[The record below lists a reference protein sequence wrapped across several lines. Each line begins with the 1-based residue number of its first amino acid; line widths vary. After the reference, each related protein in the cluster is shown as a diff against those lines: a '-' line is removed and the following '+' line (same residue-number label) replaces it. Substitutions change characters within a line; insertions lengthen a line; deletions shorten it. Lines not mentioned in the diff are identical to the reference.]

1 VAGLDIGELAPG
13 HKLTMRGL
21 CLDRS
26 RRLWLHYTWIPG
38 LSQPQGEDSGVWLNV
53 AYGADVPAGTNCEGS
68 YDTSGGPRSD
78 GEIGYENLPPQ
89 ARHVWFDFF
98 TTSDDEHRV
107 IRVTVDLATGTV
119 QTQK

>member
-1 VAGLDIGELAPG
+1 VGDGSHTSRGCFALSEPQSVPSDPPDLDVLVFGSG
-13 HKLTMRGL
+13 
-21 CLDRS
+21 
-26 RRLWLHYTWIPG
+26 G
-38 LSQPQGEDSGVWLNV
+38 LSSE
-53 AYGADVPAGTNCEGS
+53 
-68 YDTSGGPRSD
+68 

-89 ARHVWFDFF
+89 ARYVWFDFF